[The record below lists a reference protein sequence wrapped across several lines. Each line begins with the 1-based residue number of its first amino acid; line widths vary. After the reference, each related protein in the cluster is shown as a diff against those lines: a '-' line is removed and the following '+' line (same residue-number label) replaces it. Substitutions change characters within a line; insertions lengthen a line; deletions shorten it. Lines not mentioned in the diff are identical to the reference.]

1 MVTNLLSSGKVR
13 ITLSAIFLTSFLT
26 GCDVDGSNNLPRVPD
41 VGLVMY
47 AEANRHESQDSA
59 QVAAAVFIDGEP
71 VALVGGDVF
80 EASTVSQRVLLT
92 GGGRFD
98 GSYAA
103 SLPVD
108 DSVLDVF
115 INVVHAPI
123 EAREDRWYPIDI
135 AITDPGP
142 GELVGKSATVSFPT
156 EVTINGPAAD
166 TVYTSINDVIK
177 LTWLEPRDGDTM
189 AGDTMKVLSAVS
201 CSDGL
206 ASSSYGTVLEI
217 VVDDG
222 WEDIT
227 LDNFIYDID
236 AGTPGITFIAD
247 AALVL
252 LQELLNKL
260 SAGNI
265 DPDFLTRKVEAN
277 PISSACEIRLFL
289 QRQRSGQFDVTFDD
303 GVVIGSRSDEVTLHY
318 IPPVTQVN

>member
-1 MVTNLLSSGKVR
+1 VVTNLLSSGKVR
-13 ITLSAIFLTSFLT
+13 ITLGAIFLTSFLT

-41 VGLVMY
+41 VGLAMY
-47 AEANRHESQDSA
+47 AEANWHESQDSA
-59 QVAAAVFIDGEP
+59 QVAAAVFIDGVP

-156 EVTINGPAAD
+156 EVKITGPATD
-166 TVYTSINDVIK
+166 TEYTSVNDAIELRWWK
-177 LTWLEPRDGDTM
+177 PRDGDIM

-206 ASSSYGTVLEI
+206 ASSSYGTVLENI
-217 VVDDG
+217 ADIG
-222 WEDIT
+222 QEDIT
-227 LDNFIYDID
+227 LDNFIYDIN
-236 AGTPGITFIAD
+236 AGTPGIAFIAD

-265 DPDFLTRKVEAN
+265 DPDFLARKVEAN
-277 PISSACEIRLFL
+277 PINSTCEIRLFL
-289 QRQRSGQFDVTFDD
+289 QRQRKGQFDVTFDD
-303 GVVIGSRSDEVTLHY
+303 GVVLGSRSAEVTVTY
-318 IPPVTQVN
+318 IPPVTQ